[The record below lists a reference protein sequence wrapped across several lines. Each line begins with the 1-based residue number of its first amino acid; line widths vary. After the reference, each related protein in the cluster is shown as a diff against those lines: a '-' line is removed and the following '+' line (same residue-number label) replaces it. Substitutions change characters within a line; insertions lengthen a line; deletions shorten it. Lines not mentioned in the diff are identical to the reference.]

1 MKISDLVERSGTP
14 RSTIQYYLREG
25 LLHPPD
31 KTGRTM
37 AYYDEIHLRLL
48 KEIHRIKMTQ
58 LKKTKGSRVP
68 IEAIKSRLYQ
78 ERNGKSPIKSGKR
91 LLKDKK
97 SPGENKRQK
106 ILEAATRIYLKQ
118 GYYPTTV
125 QEVAREA
132 GISLPT
138 FYKYFPDKRELFFEV
153 IEQVIGDYLQKSRE
167 AVQKEENPARRSG
180 VMIRIFFENYP
191 KICEILNQLKA
202 GLAINDQWAREK
214 LIKVYGDLTR
224 GLVREL
230 NRGITDGFIR
240 KNMDTELLAFFLL
253 AIAEAEVYRSSLDSK
268 YSMIELALFASEL
281 QFNGF
286 LTSKGREMMQP
297 YLSVTNSAD

>member
-1 MKISDLVERSGTP
+1 MKSGLKMKISDLVERSGIP

-106 ILEAATRIYLKQ
+106 ILEAATRPS
-118 GYYPTTV
+118 GSSSGRCAARPTSGGS
-125 QEVAREA
+125 EA
-132 GISLPT
+132 DN
-138 FYKYFPDKRELFFEV
+138 FDR
-153 IEQVIGDYLQKSRE
+153 DR
-167 AVQKEENPARRSG
+167 RRSVCG
-180 VMIRIFFENYP
+180 
-191 KICEILNQLKA
+191 Q
-202 GLAINDQWAREK
+202 GLRGND
-214 LIKVYGDLTR
+214 
-224 GLVREL
+224 
-230 NRGITDGFIR
+230 DG
-240 KNMDTELLAFFLL
+240 
-253 AIAEAEVYRSSLDSK
+253 
-268 YSMIELALFASEL
+268 
-281 QFNGF
+281 
-286 LTSKGREMMQP
+286 
-297 YLSVTNSAD
+297 